1 MGILDELK
9 QQAETLRTAEAQEAE
24 RRAAELEYY
33 EQNLRPVMLQ
43 VLEYLDELIKQIN
56 YVQPERTIAYPL
68 TPDRT
73 TPIELNQSAYK
84 LVIDSSANPRQLDVR
99 VAAQLIDPAEYELSD
114 RAAIDAYVNYL
125 QSYGF
130 KYHRRDQL
138 NHNHRLQS
146 ARFTL
151 EGPLQLAMRIQVEP
165 ENKAIAVLLKNF
177 ARPGVQS
184 YSYRASQINDDVLDR
199 MGRLIL
205 HEVDS
210 LNPPVEVPEET
221 REKLRRQLAKAQT
234 VDRDLEENAPQGQ
247 KLWERSA
254 QRLRRL
260 SRKKS

>member
-24 RRAAELEYY
+24 RRAAEQQYY
-33 EQNLRPVMLQ
+33 QQTLRPVMLQ

-68 TPDRT
+68 APDRT
-73 TPIELNQSAYK
+73 TPLALNQSAYK
-84 LVIDSSANPRQLDVR
+84 LVIDSSATPRQLDVR
-99 VAAQLIDPAEYELSD
+99 VAAQLVEPAEYELRD
-114 RAAIDAYVNYL
+114 RAAIEAYVNHL

-138 NHNHRLQS
+138 NNNHHLQS

-151 EGPLQLAMRIQVEP
+151 EGPLRLAMRVEAEP
-165 ENKAIAVLLKNF
+165 QNKAIAVLLKNF

-184 YSYRASQINDDVLDR
+184 YSYRAEQINDDVLDR

-210 LNPPVEVPEET
+210 LNPPVAVPEQT
-221 REKLRRQLAKAQT
+221 REQLRRQLAQAQT
-234 VDRDLEENAPQGQ
+234 EQSDTDESPQIE

-260 SRKKS
+260 SRKNQ